1 MLATQ
6 LTGDTNAIDTI
17 HNSVWSAIPVL
28 VVQCVDVHD
37 KRHRDRK
44 EQNVIQMHPKLRW

>member
-17 HNSVWSAIPVL
+17 HSSVWSATPVL
-28 VVQCVDVHD
+28 EQCVDVHD
-37 KRHRDRK
+37 KRHHDRK